1 MLIVF
6 YGCKGVG
13 KTFVGRHVSALFS
26 LPFFDLDE
34 IIENV
39 FFQQYGKSLGIQGIY
54 SFLGETKFR
63 EMETIALKT
72 VDINSLAVL
81 SLGGGT
87 LLFRE
92 NLEILKEKAFLIF
105 LESSFDTVKSRLRQL
120 PRYAQNWD
128 DFALLFQMRTDIYK
142 TIESIKID
150 VDNPSFL
157 QALEK
162 IIRDKLNGI

>member
-13 KTFVGRHVSALFS
+13 KTFVGRYLSEQFC

-34 IIENV
+34 IVEKV
-39 FFQQYGKSLGIQGIY
+39 FFQQFRQNLKIQEIY
-54 SFLGETKFR
+54 SFLGQKEFR
-63 EMETIALKT
+63 EMETMALKT
-72 VDINSLAVL
+72 VDTNSCGIL

-87 LLFRE
+87 LLSEE
-92 NLEILKEKAFLIF
+92 NLKILQGKVCLIF
-105 LESSFDTVKSRLRQL
+105 LQSSFDTVKSRIKQL
-120 PRYAQNWD
+120 PKYAQNWE
-128 DFALLFQMRTDIYK
+128 DFANLFQMRTDIYK

-150 VDNPSFL
+150 VDSPGFL

-162 IIRDKLNGI
+162 MIKDKLNGL